1 MNSSPSSP
9 EPLFLVIGDSSDFA
23 RAAAAGIGHL
33 FPAARVEKAGS
44 LEEAVKVAEGAEDVL
59 VAWLNP
65 READVVAA
73 GNIVDAVGLPRWA
86 LVVFGDV
93 AVPDDV
99 VAVTRADENPSTV
112 ARALRLARAMH
123 RLRCENFRC
132 RGDLSTIGTR
142 VVHDLRSPLGGVLTT
157 VEVLK
162 EVLAEE
168 APQRVVLLDPILE
181 STEGLT
187 KLIRQLS
194 LLTKAS
200 GSKNPR
206 QRFNMGLAFWS
217 AFQRIEQ
224 EALALGATIVQ
235 PAAWPEVGGDQAWVE
250 AIWQAL
256 LDNSLRHGGP
266 KPRIEVGWTRQE
278 EENRFW
284 IVDPGEVP
292 PAKRPALFTPFHL
305 LHQPNA
311 PRGFGL
317 PIVRR
322 LAELQGGKSG
332 YEPAPAGGSCFFFT
346 LPIEKNTGASRASL
360 SAHAKS

>member
-1 MNSSPSSP
+1 MTPFSSSD
-9 EPLFLVIGDSSDFA
+9 PLFVMIGDSPDFR
-23 RAAAAGIGHL
+23 RAVVAGIGHL
-33 FPAARVEKAGS
+33 FPAARVERAGS
-44 LEEAVKVAEGAEDVL
+44 LEEAVKLAQGAEDVV

-65 READVVAA
+65 GEADVVAS
-73 GNIVDAVGLPRWA
+73 GNVVDAVGLPRWA

-99 VAVTRADENPSTV
+99 VTVTRADENPPTV
-112 ARALRLARAMH
+112 ARAVRLARAMH
-123 RLRCENFRC
+123 RLRCENVRC
-132 RGDLSTIGTR
+132 RGDLAAIGTR
-142 VVHDLRSPLGGVLTT
+142 VAHDLRSPLGGVLTT

-168 APQRVVLLDPILE
+168 APERVVLLDPIME
-181 STEGLT
+181 SIEGLT

-194 LLTKAS
+194 LLAKAS
-200 GSKNPR
+200 GGENPL
-206 QRFNMGLAFWS
+206 QHFNMGLAFWS
-217 AFQRIEQ
+217 AFQGVER
-224 EALALGATIVQ
+224 EAAALGATVVQ
-235 PAAWPEVGGDQAWVE
+235 PAAWPEVAGDQAWEE

-256 LDNSLRHGGP
+256 LANSLRHGGP

-278 EENRFW
+278 NETRFW

-332 YEPAPAGGSCFFFT
+332 YEPAPGGGSCFFFT

-360 SAHAKS
+360 PAHAKF